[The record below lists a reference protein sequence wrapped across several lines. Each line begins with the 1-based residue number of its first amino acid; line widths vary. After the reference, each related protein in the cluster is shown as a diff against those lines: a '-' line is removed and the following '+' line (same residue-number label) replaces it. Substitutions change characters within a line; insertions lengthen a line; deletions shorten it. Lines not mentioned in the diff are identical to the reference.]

1 MAKQRSKQYEPSK
14 TGPLKFGFDG
24 EEDSWVFVKKQRVI
38 IVLPS
43 LPLPEHFT
51 PEKPETSQSQA
62 ELRDGIADMQAEA
75 TPVHHTV
82 VVPSLPIPEQFILQK
97 PETSQSQAE
106 LRVDMRGTSLA
117 HTMVP
122 SRHVSEHSTLQK
134 PETSQSQPEL
144 GADKHETTLVHTVV
158 PSLQSQ
164 ADVIE
169 DAHIVVPSVPVTEH
183 GILEKPAAS
192 RSKSVLRGLVGD
204 THVYTVEPE
213 ACPDFTAV
221 DKPEI
226 VRSRNLATRKAPAQR
241 RSHQDIRTHASRR
254 VENHRSRTRR
264 KPLRFP
270 RVMCSSVVMDNE
282 KLRVVNLEK
291 KVEKAGGLNEWVGS
305 IGLGRE
311 FERMLRGQRMNK
323 FQVAN
328 LTMEKLKHMGALA
341 VGPRR
346 KLIHAIHCVYHPH
359 CLRASFN

>member
-1 MAKQRSKQYEPSK
+1 MAKQRSRQFEPSK
-14 TGPLKFGFDG
+14 TGPSKLGFDG

-82 VVPSLPIPEQFILQK
+82 VPPLLIPEQFILQK
-97 PETSQSQAE
+97 PETSLSQAE
-106 LRVDMRGTSLA
+106 LGNTIADM
-117 HTMVP
+117 
-122 SRHVSEHSTLQK
+122 
-134 PETSQSQPEL
+134 
-144 GADKHETTLVHTVV
+144 HETTLVHTVV
-158 PSLQSQ
+158 PSL
-164 ADVIE
+164 
-169 DAHIVVPSVPVTEH
+169 PVTEH

-192 RSKSVLRGLVGD
+192 RSQSVLRDLVPD
-204 THVYTVEPE
+204 AHEATHVYPVEPE
-213 ACPDFTAV
+213 SCPDFTAV
-221 DKPEI
+221 DKPEM
-226 VRSRNLATRKAPAQR
+226 VRTRNLTTRKAPAPAPR
-241 RSHQDIRTHASRR
+241 RSHQDFRMHPNRR
-254 VENHRSRTRR
+254 VENQRSRTGR
-264 KPLRFP
+264 KPIRFP